1 VGSDSKINLGF
12 GGIAGYEEIYCLKGR
27 DFELPM
33 SAGLYLTEYH
43 PELEKFFDVGEEI
56 MTYTSFDDLVKKIN
70 YLLSNHEIANLIR
83 AKGFQRCGNEHSWS
97 KRFEKIFGLMGLIRK
112 SHKSK

>member
-1 VGSDSKINLGF
+1 MGSDSKINLGF

-27 DFELPM
+27 DFEFPM

-56 MTYTSFDDLVKKIN
+56 MTYKKCC
-70 YLLSNHEIANLIR
+70 
-83 AKGFQRCGNEHSWS
+83 KD
-97 KRFEKIFGLMGLIRK
+97 
-112 SHKSK
+112 